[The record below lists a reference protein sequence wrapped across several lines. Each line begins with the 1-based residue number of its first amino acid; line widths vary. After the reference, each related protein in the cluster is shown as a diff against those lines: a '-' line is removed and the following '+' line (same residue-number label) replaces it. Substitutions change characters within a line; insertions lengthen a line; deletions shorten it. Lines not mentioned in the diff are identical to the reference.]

1 MTTATATRTTG
12 THATLRTRGARATLR
27 TTGTRATLRT
37 RGARAAFRTAP
48 RAMCGP
54 APRPPASAVRS
65 GGDRTG
71 EDAV

>member
-12 THATLRTRGARATLR
+12 TRNPLR
-27 TTGTRATLRT
+27 TT
-37 RGARAAFRTAP
+37 GARAAFRTTP
-48 RAMCGP
+48 RARCGP
-54 APRPPASAVRS
+54 APRTPASASAVLL

>member
-1 MTTATATRTTG
+1 MTTATAT
-12 THATLRTRGARATLR
+12 RTRGARATLR
-27 TTGTRATLRT
+27 TRGARATLRT

-54 APRPPASAVRS
+54 APRPPASAVRP